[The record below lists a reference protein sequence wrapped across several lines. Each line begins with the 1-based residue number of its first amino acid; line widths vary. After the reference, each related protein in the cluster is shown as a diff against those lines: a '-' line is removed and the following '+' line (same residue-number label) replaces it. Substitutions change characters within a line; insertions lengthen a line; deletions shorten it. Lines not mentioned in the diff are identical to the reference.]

1 MRSTKRTDRSA
12 SAGSGEDQTRQAVPT
27 PSRSVTW
34 TSARLLA
41 VGKTPMEVGWDQ
53 ALPDWLKHT
62 CTPQLNPEGVPA
74 VAVGIS
80 RATGEPGTSGTLQR
94 VLGFRRVDA
103 GDPGRG
109 QRLDGP
115 GRLRRLIAISS
126 HGLGPCGIG
135 AALGR
140 RADQGTAY

>member
-62 CTPQLNPEGVPA
+62 CNPQLSPEGVPA

-115 GRLRRLIAISS
+115 GPAAETDRDLIPRPRAVRHRRRSRPTC
-126 HGLGPCGIG
+126 GPGNS
-135 AALGR
+135 
-140 RADQGTAY
+140 